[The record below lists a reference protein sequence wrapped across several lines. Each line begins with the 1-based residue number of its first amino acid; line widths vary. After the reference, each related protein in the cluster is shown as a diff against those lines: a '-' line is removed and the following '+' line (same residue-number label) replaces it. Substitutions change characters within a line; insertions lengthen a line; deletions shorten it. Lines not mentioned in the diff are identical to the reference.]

1 VNESDLKRLTLL
13 AELEEGERQAVAEHL
28 EPLDL
33 EAGTLIFD
41 EGEQGEG
48 LVFITEGSVR
58 VESFRAR
65 QGVELGPGASLGVF
79 SLVSSGPREVRAET
93 TSRTRVLVLRRSSFR
108 RFADAEPRAAC
119 RLLEAILRET
129 ARLGREALGGAT
141 DGDVD
146 RVRCDD

>member
-1 VNESDLKRLTLL
+1 MNDLDLKRLTLL
-13 AELEEGERQAVAEHL
+13 AELEEAERQAVAEEL

-33 EAGTLIFD
+33 EPGTLLFD

-48 LVFITEGSVR
+48 LVFIAEGGVR
-58 VESFRAR
+58 VESFRAQR
-65 QGVELGPGASLGVF
+65 GVELGPGASLGAF

-93 TSRTRVLVLRRSSFR
+93 TSRTRILVLRRSSFR

-129 ARLGREALGGAT
+129 SRLGREAIASTAT
-141 DGDVD
+141 GDVD
-146 RVRCDD
+146 PMSRDD

>member
-1 VNESDLKRLTLL
+1 VNDFDLKRLTLL
-13 AELEEGERQAVAEHL
+13 AELEEDERQAVAEQL

-33 EAGTLIFD
+33 EPGTLIFD

-48 LVFITEGSVR
+48 LVFITEGNVR
-58 VESFRAR
+58 VESFRAQR
-65 QGVELGPGASLGVF
+65 GLELGPGAALGAF
-79 SLVSSGPREVRAET
+79 SLVASGPREVRAQT
-93 TSRTRVLVLRRSSFR
+93 TTRTHVLVLRRSSFR

-129 ARLGREALGGAT
+129 SRLGREAIGSAA

-146 RVRCDD
+146 PVRGDD